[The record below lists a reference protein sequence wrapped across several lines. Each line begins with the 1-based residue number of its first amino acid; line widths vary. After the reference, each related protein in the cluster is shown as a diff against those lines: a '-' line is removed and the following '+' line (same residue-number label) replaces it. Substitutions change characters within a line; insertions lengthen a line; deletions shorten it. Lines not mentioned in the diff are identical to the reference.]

1 MCVNGIWYCQRL
13 IVLLQSPFD
22 VNPSR
27 PFHVCVCMYDSVN
40 RQYIYLVP
48 KSKVAKRSRQ

>member
-27 PFHVCVCMYDSVN
+27 PFHVCVCMYECESSVH
-40 RQYIYLVP
+40 ILGT
-48 KSKVAKRSRQ
+48 